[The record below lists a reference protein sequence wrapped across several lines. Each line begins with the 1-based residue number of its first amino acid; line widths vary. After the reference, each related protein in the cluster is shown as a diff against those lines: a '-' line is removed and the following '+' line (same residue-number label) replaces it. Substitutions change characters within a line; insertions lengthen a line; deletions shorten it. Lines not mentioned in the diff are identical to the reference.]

1 MSKRRGI
8 TRRTFLKSSALG
20 ILTARLAVGMGAEA
34 SAGGPGRD
42 EKGRESL
49 KSGIPLGGIG
59 AGTVEIRDDGLF
71 HEWQVFSNW
80 RSEELRFRIEDA
92 FFALYTKAEDGK
104 AAAHVLATESRAG
117 LPPVRGIGYKG
128 EFPFAILDYDVED
141 SPCTVRLT
149 AFSPFIPH
157 DSKNSGL
164 PGAVFEFELTNAGSR
179 PCEAAVS
186 ACLGNVV
193 GYTHPGARARAESIH
208 EDGWR
213 GVSMGCE
220 GVPDGVQSNGTM
232 VLGAISND
240 AKINAGGDARE
251 VMEPF
256 AEHGVV
262 KERKSASG
270 DPSKPVAG
278 AVSSAVTL
286 KPGET
291 KKLTFFLTWHFP
303 YFIDAEH
310 IDIGRMYS
318 NWYDSA
324 SDAAGYLVAN
334 LSEMSSR
341 TWEFHDV
348 FYRSSLPRWLMD
360 GINAQFTTLFKTS
373 WWTLDGTF
381 AIWEGM
387 SCCGCQTADVA
398 YYGSFPVIMLFPDLA
413 KQAMRLTA
421 RFQNPSGRIPHFFPG
436 TFQYPDAYHMIDLM
450 PKFTLMVWRDYLW
463 TGDRK
468 YLDEMWPHVHAA
480 MEHNRAL
487 DRNGDFICD
496 NHGIDQTYD
505 GWEFEGASIYV
516 GLINSAGF
524 KAASEMALLQGEND
538 LARQY
543 ESLASIG
550 AASLDRLLWNGEY
563 YDLFYD
569 ITTGARDKCCM
580 SDQMNGAWYAKV
592 LELGEFLPD
601 ERVKSS
607 LSSIYKYNRGEDC
620 VNNGHWKENAPDHG
634 GQWTSVWSGT
644 EYMLASHMIYEGMT
658 EQGMEIARTVYDRY
672 AKQGRPWDHWECGDH
687 YYRAMIVLT
696 LLFAA
701 QGFHYS
707 AVDRRVVIDPRIRRE
722 KHVSPFITPGGWGQL
737 TFAESGSST
746 KTKLELTSGE
756 LDLSILEIGSGHAG
770 QVKASLDGKSIS
782 CALKEKDGRAALVFE
797 PELSLKAGSILEVT
811 LADA

>member
-1 MSKRRGI
+1 MSRRRGI

-20 ILTARLAVGMGAEA
+20 VVAAGLAV
-34 SAGGPGRD
+34 SAAADTTTCAPIRG
-42 EKGRESL
+42 EKGHDSL

-71 HEWQVFSNW
+71 HEWQVFGNW
-80 RSEELRFRIEDA
+80 HPDDLRFRIEDA
-92 FFALYTKAEDGK
+92 FFALYTKAEDGRP
-104 AAAHVLATESRAG
+104 ACHVLAAESRAG
-117 LPPVRGIGYKG
+117 LSAVKSIRYKG
-128 EFPFAILDYDVED
+128 EFPFATLDYDAAD

-149 AFSPFIPH
+149 AFSPFVPH
-157 DSKNSGL
+157 GSRNSGF
-164 PGAVFEFELTNAGSR
+164 PGTVFEFELTNPGDK
-179 PCEAAVS
+179 PCEAAVA

-193 GYTHPGARARAESIH
+193 GYSHPGARARSEAIR

-213 GVSMGCE
+213 GIGMRCE
-220 GVPDGVQSNGTM
+220 EAPKGVPSNGTM
-232 VLGAISND
+232 VIGAISD
-240 AKINAGGDARE
+240 AAKVNAGGDTRE
-251 VMEPF
+251 VIKPF
-256 AEHGVV
+256 AEHGAVE
-262 KERKSASG
+262 ERESASG
-270 DPSKPVAG
+270 DPTRPVAG
-278 AVSSAVTL
+278 AVSLQVTL
-286 KPGET
+286 RPRET
-291 KKLTFFLTWHFP
+291 KKLMFFLTWHFP
-303 YFIDAEH
+303 CFLDAER

-318 NWYDSA
+318 NWFDSA
-324 SDAAGYLVAN
+324 EDAAVYLVAELPN
-334 LSEMSSR
+334 LSKRS
-341 TWEFHDV
+341 WEFHDV

-360 GINAQFTTLFKTS
+360 AINAQFTTFFKTS
-373 WWTLDGTF
+373 WWTEDGTF

-398 YYGSFPVIMLFPDLA
+398 YYGSFPLIMLFPDLA

-436 TFQYPDAYHMIDLM
+436 TFQYVDAYHMIDLM

-524 KAASEMALLQGEND
+524 KAASEMASLQGEKE
-538 LARQY
+538 LAQQY
-543 ESLASIG
+543 ESLAAVS

-569 ITTGARDKCCM
+569 IATDTRDKCCM
-580 SDQMNGAWYAKV
+580 ADQMNGAWYARV
-592 LELGEFLPD
+592 LELGEFLP
-601 ERVKSS
+601 EGRVESS
-607 LSSIYKYNRGEDC
+607 LSSIYKYNRGADC
-620 VNNGHWKENAPDHG
+620 VHNGHWKEGAPDHP
-634 GQWTSVWSGT
+634 GQWTAIWSGT

-658 EQGMEIARTVYDRY
+658 DQGMEVAKTVYDRF

-707 AVDRRVVIDPRIRRE
+707 AVEGRVVIDPRIKRE
-722 KHVSPFITPGGWGQL
+722 KHVSPFITPQGWGQL
-737 TFAESGSST
+737 TFVETGSSASI
-746 KTKLELTSGE
+746 KIELTSGE
-756 LDLSILEIGSGHAG
+756 LELSSLEVGSGHRG
-770 QVKASLDGKSIS
+770 QVKASLDAKPVV
-782 CALKEKDGRAALVFE
+782 CALNVKDGRVSLTFE
-797 PELSLKAGSILEVT
+797 PKLRLNAGSILEVT
-811 LADA
+811 LANS